1 MLGQLSQ
8 FGVRTDG
15 QDALGGQTVGILKM
29 VLKWEPQIQGSICL
43 AITLKGKDGCVL
55 TLCLG
60 LVKDGQHP
68 ANVFQGWTDTRALQ

>member
-29 VLKWEPQIQGSICL
+29 VLKGEPQIQGFICL
-43 AITLKGKDGCVL
+43 AIRLKGKDSCVL
-55 TLCLG
+55 IL
-60 LVKDGQHP
+60 
-68 ANVFQGWTDTRALQ
+68 